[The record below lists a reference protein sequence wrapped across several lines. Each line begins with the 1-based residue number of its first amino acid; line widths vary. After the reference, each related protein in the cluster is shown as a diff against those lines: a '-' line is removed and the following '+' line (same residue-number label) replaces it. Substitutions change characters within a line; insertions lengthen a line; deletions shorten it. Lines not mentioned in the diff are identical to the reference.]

1 MRLQTVRAVLAMFMV
16 LSAVVVLIQAWEA
29 QAQDTDTYPFQV
41 DNGTETSITAA
52 CGDGSNSVTLDAGEE
67 SSVID
72 CAADSIE
79 ITHLASSSNEEYQYG
94 EGLDL
99 DADCK
104 SGHGTR
110 RVYHLYVMD
119 LPVYYTELLQ
129 TQNSIAFQISCQ

>member
-1 MRLQTVRAVLAMFMV
+1 MFMV

-52 CGDGSNSVTLDAGEE
+52 CGDGSNSVTLSAGEE

-72 CAADSIE
+72 CASDSID
-79 ITHLASSSNEEYQYG
+79 ITHNASSSNEEYHYG

-99 DADCK
+99 DVDCK
-104 SGHGTR
+104 NADDTR

-119 LPVYYTELLQ
+119 LPVYYTELSQ
-129 TQNSIAFQISCQ
+129 TQNSVAFQLSCQ